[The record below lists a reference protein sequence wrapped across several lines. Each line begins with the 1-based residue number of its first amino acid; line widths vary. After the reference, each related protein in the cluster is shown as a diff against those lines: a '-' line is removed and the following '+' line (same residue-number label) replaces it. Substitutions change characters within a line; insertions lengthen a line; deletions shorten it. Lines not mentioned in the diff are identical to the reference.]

1 MAKTLL
7 NLKLNYKGKNLD
19 TAKYGRDF
27 TNKLFIGSSKY
38 LFWQILD
45 PKFPEKH
52 LFLTSSG
59 DTFYLNLVP
68 GSTVSCK
75 KDGNPVDQGFLTGN
89 NILRGTQLQLRPD
102 MTGTVVLGP
111 DWEVEYMFT
120 EPFAYVL
127 TEEQRQ
133 IVAQYSRRAELTS
146 VERFNRGLVLLIT
159 FLTIAILFVYDL
171 FLKPEDKASISLETK
186 ISQMMQATRVMP
198 EVAQQ
203 QSSFE
208 TGQAEQTEQET
219 PPAQEAQQG
228 AQTGTTTG
236 RPGVAGTASAA
247 AGAFGLG
254 GFNAGAT
261 QQGLSFKAVTTSETF
276 GATRPGGRAGGGGGG
291 SGTGPG
297 GSGPGAPGSS
307 FNAGTVQTHGADLG
321 AVATSGPR
329 VSGSSTRPNTG
340 AVSVVTGDASRVA
353 PIGRPVTQSGAV
365 TAIKSQFTAGSA
377 TTASEGSIASVPE
390 ENRSDVENIKAR
402 VTRNKGRI
410 QAIYNTESRLTPQSG
425 GVSIKLY
432 IENGSVRAA
441 DVIPVSGNLTTDFLK
456 KVESEVKG
464 WTFSTSKK
472 VVYSFSIVFG

>member
-7 NLKLNYKGKNLD
+7 NLKLSYKGKLLD
-19 TAKYGRDF
+19 IAKYGRDF
-27 TNKLFIGSSKY
+27 TKKLVIGSNKY

-59 DTFYLNLVP
+59 DTFFLNLVP
-68 GSTVSCK
+68 GSTVSCE
-75 KDGNPVDQGFLTGN
+75 KDGKPVDQGFLTSN
-89 NILRGTQLQLRPD
+89 NILRGTQLQLRSD
-102 MTGTVVLGP
+102 MTGTIVLGP
-111 DWEVEYMFT
+111 DWEVRYEFT
-120 EPFAYVL
+120 EPFARIL
-127 TEEQRQ
+127 TDEERQ

-159 FLTIAILFVYDL
+159 FLTILFLFIYDL
-171 FLKPEDKASISLETK
+171 VLKPEDKASASLETK
-186 ISQMMQATRVMP
+186 ISQMVQATRVMP
-198 EVAQQ
+198 EVTQQ
-203 QSSFE
+203 QASFA
-208 TGQAEQTEQET
+208 TGEAEAEEET
-219 PPAQEAQQG
+219 PPAETPPQG
-228 AQTGTTTG
+228 AQTGAQTG
-236 RPGVAGTASAA
+236 RPGVSGTASGAA
-247 AGAFGLG
+247 SAFGLG

-261 QQGLSFKAVTTSETF
+261 QQGMSFKAVTTSETF
-276 GATRPGGRAGGGGGG
+276 GATRPGGRAGGGGG

-307 FNAGTVQTHGADLG
+307 FSAGTVQTHGADLG

-365 TAIKSQFTAGSA
+365 TAIKSQFSAGSA

-464 WTFSTSKK
+464 WSFSTSKK